1 MIKRGGLPQAK
12 AQQLAVKFQTVRTE
26 NTHICNT
33 IYTERLYLEIYM
45 YTDIHWIMWYQLV
58 LKRLQI
64 ERGERMVCGR
74 IWREETEDINGEGIG
89 DFRDSIWNV
98 NEENI

>member
-45 YTDIHWIMWYQLV
+45 YTDIH
-58 LKRLQI
+58 
-64 ERGERMVCGR
+64 
-74 IWREETEDINGEGIG
+74 
-89 DFRDSIWNV
+89 
-98 NEENI
+98 